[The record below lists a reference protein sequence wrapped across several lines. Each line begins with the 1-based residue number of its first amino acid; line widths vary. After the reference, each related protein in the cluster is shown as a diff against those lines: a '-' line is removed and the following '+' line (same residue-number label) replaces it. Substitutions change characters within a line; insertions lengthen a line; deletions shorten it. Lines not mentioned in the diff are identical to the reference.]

1 MNGSNQ
7 AMEPTAS
14 QRTIHLHMS
23 STRQSAAT
31 RVLTRSRPLT
41 RPLGLESPAS
51 ASPALRP
58 SMSRLPSSLHS
69 LAVADLVLV
78 R

>member
-23 STRQSAAT
+23 STRQSTTA
-31 RVLTRSRPLT
+31 R
-41 RPLGLESPAS
+41 
-51 ASPALRP
+51 ALARGG
-58 SMSRLPSSLHS
+58 SSLS
-69 LAVADLVLV
+69 